1 MNNQSEVDNFLKAIA
16 GVLIRSFILGIV
28 VLMVW
33 FLFLVLIDDLAYS
46 IHSTWFDMTKQQ
58 FDLLWYGGMG
68 LIKIFLFF
76 FFLFPYIGIRMVL
89 AKK

>member
-1 MNNQSEVDNFLKAIA
+1 MNNQSEVNNFLEATA
-16 GVLIRSFILGIV
+16 GVLIRSFVLGIV

-33 FLFLVLIDDLAYS
+33 FVFMVFVDDLAYS

-68 LIKIFLFF
+68 LAKIFLFF
-76 FFLFPYIGIRMVL
+76 GLLFPYIGIRMVL